1 MYELLIKEGAP
12 TPRNDLASRTGKI
25 NNGGTPPKPGASLIS
40 LLIQFHKLRDEY
52 PHCIILIHQR
62 IRFSR
67 IKANN
72 YLLLRFRIVWQQ
84 LPAKQAHTFI
94 LTQKLKHLLL
104 GGNLSR
110 ISIY

>member
-72 YLLLRFRIVWQQ
+72 YLLLRFRIDQTERLETQ
-84 LPAKQAHTFI
+84 RI
-94 LTQKLKHLLL
+94 LTQKLKQL
-104 GGNLSR
+104 GGNISR
-110 ISIY
+110 VSIF

>member
-12 TPRNDLASRTGKI
+12 TPRNDLASRTG
-25 NNGGTPPKPGASLIS
+25 NYGEGASLIS

-52 PHCIILIHQR
+52 PHCIILLHQR

-84 LPAKQAHTFI
+84 LPVKQTQRDI
-94 LTQKLKHLLL
+94 ITQKLKHLLL
-104 GGNLSR
+104 GGNVSR
-110 ISIY
+110 ISIF

>member
-1 MYELLIKEGAP
+1 MYELLIKEGA
-12 TPRNDLASRTGKI
+12 PRNDLASRTGKI
-25 NNGGTPPKPGASLIS
+25 NNPPPKPGASLIS

-72 YLLLRFRIVWQQ
+72 YLLLRFRIDQTERLETQ
-84 LPAKQAHTFI
+84 RI
-94 LTQKLKHLLL
+94 LTQKLKQL
-104 GGNLSR
+104 GGNISR
-110 ISIY
+110 VSIF

>member
-1 MYELLIKEGAP
+1 MYELLIKEGA
-12 TPRNDLASRTGKI
+12 PRNDLASRTGKI
-25 NNGGTPPKPGASLIS
+25 NNPPPKPGASLIS

-84 LPAKQAHTFI
+84 LPAKQAQTFI